1 MLRTEV
7 KYTEDSLNYVRDG
20 DNTRWLDPN
29 GHLYLSPEGHEWAVG
44 VKFEQVGAGRWISIP
59 NGQAIVEDVKPVP
72 DVPTDEAVNPK
83 TAQGNKKHALRLLP
97 LPAEVEV
104 CRALEDGV
112 AKYGAANWREK
123 GVPATVYIDAAMR
136 HIKQWFDG
144 GQERASDSNVHNLG
158 HAMACLAI
166 LIDAQ
171 WNATLHDDRPTP
183 CRDTDLLLKREVP
196 DGV

>member
-1 MLRTEV
+1 MPRTEV
-7 KYTEDSLNYVRDG
+7 KYTEDSINYKRG
-20 DNTRWLDPN
+20 GGNTRWLDPN
-29 GHLYLSPEGHEWAVG
+29 GHLYLKPEGTELAVG
-44 VKFEQVGAGRWISIP
+44 AQFEYAEAGRWVSVP
-59 NGQAIVEDVKPVP
+59 GGLVIVEAVRPVP
-72 DVPTDEAVNPK
+72 DAPTGEAENPK

-123 GVPATVYIDAAMR
+123 DVPATVYIDAAMR

-144 GQERASDSNVHNLG
+144 GQERAIDSNVHNLG

-166 LIDAQ
+166 IIDAQ
-171 WNATLHDDRPTP
+171 WNATLHDDRPSP
-183 CRDTDLLLKREVP
+183 CRDTDALLKREV
-196 DGV
+196 